1 MHHFA
6 NLTAFYNQ
14 CGLYALLNRDEV
26 MVDGAY
32 RQQGRDGGMSRINGT
47 VAQNDIV
54 YPVGYGLL
62 GLLAQIT

>member
-1 MHHFA
+1 
-6 NLTAFYNQ
+6 
-14 CGLYALLNRDEV
+14 